1 MSNISFFNLKGSY
14 ASHLDS
20 NLSEALARQIKQ
32 LGLQL
37 LDIKQVSDE
46 DHEISIDLVVEHQQT
61 EIDTSITQ
69 LAKQYGFILSNAV
82 AGSDINNKEASTTY
96 VITYL
101 CDQIST
107 NELAS
112 ILELTNRKSLRL
124 QYIQRLDRQ
133 QLASSDKATA
143 CLELTF
149 ISQSTLVDNDLKKL
163 RSELL
168 ALSAENSIDL
178 AIQVLTDESRKYR
191 LACFDMDSTLIQA
204 EVIDELAKH
213 AGVGDQVAK
222 ITESAMQG
230 EIDFNESF
238 TQRMALLR
246 GLSESVLEQVAEQ
259 LVIMD
264 GAQTLIKNLKAKG
277 YKTAIL
283 SGGFN
288 YFAKFLQAKLGFD
301 YIHANTLEIE
311 SGELTGRVIQPVVNG
326 ERKALLL
333 KQIAQELNIPL
344 QQTIAVGDGAN
355 DLPMLGLAGLGIAFR
370 AKPVVRA
377 SAQYSISTHG
387 LDSVLYLLGYND
399 EDIIRS

>member
-61 EIDTSITQ
+61 EIDSSITQ

>member
-311 SGELTGRVIQPVVNG
+311 NSELTGRVIQPVVNG

-333 KQIAQELNIPL
+333 KQIAQELDIPL

-355 DLPMLGLAGLGIAFR
+355 DLPMLDLAGLGIAFR

>member
-46 DHEISIDLVVEHQQT
+46 DHEISIDLVVEHQKT

>member
-20 NLSEALARQIKQ
+20 NLSQALASQIKQ

-46 DHEISIDLVVEHQQT
+46 DNEISIDLVVEHQQT
-61 EIDTSITQ
+61 EINTSITQ
-69 LAKQYGFILSNAV
+69 LAEQYGFILSNAV
-82 AGSDINNKEASTTY
+82 AGSDINNNESSATY

-107 NELAS
+107 NELTS
-112 ILELTNRKSLRL
+112 IQELTNRKGLKL

-133 QLASSDKATA
+133 QLASLDKATA

-149 ISQSTLVDNDLKKL
+149 VRQKMLVDNDLQKL

-168 ALSAENSIDL
+168 ALSAKNSIDL
-178 AIQVLTDESRKYR
+178 AIQVLTNESRNYR
-191 LACFDMDSTLIQA
+191 LACFDMDSTLIKA

-311 SGELTGRVIQPVVNG
+311 NSELTGRVIQPVVNG

-333 KQIAQELNIPL
+333 KQIAQELDIPL